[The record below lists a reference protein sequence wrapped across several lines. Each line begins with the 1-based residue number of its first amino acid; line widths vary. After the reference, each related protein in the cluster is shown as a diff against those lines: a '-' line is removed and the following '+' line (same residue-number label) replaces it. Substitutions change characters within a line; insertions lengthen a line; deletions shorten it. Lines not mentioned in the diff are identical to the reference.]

1 MLRNRSTRSKPHAK
15 PDGRGAAANFK
26 SSPSI
31 LSLIKEGTRSCKD
44 GDPAAAR
51 SVFCSFIQVLD
62 ERAISKTLERSGPE
76 PELPSVASAGR
87 EADSE
92 KMKNTCAESVKTLPD
107 KFMRALLI
115 LLIS

>member
-1 MLRNRSTRSKPHAK
+1 MLRNLSTRSKSHAK

-31 LSLIKEGTRSCKD
+31 LSLIKEDTRSCKD

-76 PELPSVASAGR
+76 PELPSVAGR
-87 EADSE
+87 EADSD
-92 KMKNTCAESVKTLPD
+92 KMKNSCAESVKTLPD
-107 KFMRALLI
+107 KFF
-115 LLIS
+115 